1 MQAAN
6 LAEYSPVLEAA
17 LTSAYT
23 AVTVPAHKQMGDSWL
38 EQSYDVS

>member
-1 MQAAN
+1 MGPAN

-23 AVTVPAHKQMGDSWL
+23 AVTVPAYKQMEDSWL
-38 EQSYDVS
+38 EQSYDVG